1 MTETVQAKET
11 IGFQAEIKQLLH
23 LMIHSLYSN
32 KEIFLRELISN
43 AADAAEKLRFLAL
56 ADESLLA
63 EGGEL
68 KIWVDYDPEART
80 VTVRD
85 NGIGMTRQEVIDHIG
100 TIASSGTR
108 EFLKSM
114 TGDVAKDSQLIGQFG
129 VGFYS
134 AFIVADRVTLE
145 TRKAGTP
152 AEEGVRWE
160 SAGEGEYTIE
170 TITRPERG
178 TCVTLHLR
186 SGEDE
191 FLSSSR
197 LREIIKKFSDH
208 IPLPIVMKKEGK
220 TEEEV
225 VNRALALWTRP
236 REEIGA
242 SDYEEFYKH
251 VAHDFNPP
259 LAYLHSRVEGTTDYT
274 LLLYIPSRPP
284 FDLWDREPHHG
295 VKLYVKRVFIMED
308 PKLLPRY
315 LRFVRGVIDA
325 SDLPL
330 NVSREL
336 LQENRTLERIR
347 AGAVKK
353 VLGLLEDLAEK
364 EKDKYQRFWQAF
376 GTVLKEGIIEDSKNR
391 DRLARLLRFASTYD
405 EAENQNV
412 SLKDYLGRMKEGQEK
427 IYYLVAE
434 NYQAAKSSPHLEVF
448 RTKGI
453 EVLLLW
459 DPVDEWWVGH
469 LGAFEGKPLQSVAK
483 GELDLGQL
491 ADANEAK
498 AHELVEQAYA
508 ATIAKVKQILGDKV
522 KEVKLSRRLTDSPAC
537 LVLDAYAL
545 SRRME
550 SILKAAGQEVF
561 TAGKP
566 VLELNPHHILV
577 RRLQDEIDPKRF
589 HDLSW
594 LLYDQA
600 VLAEGGQLED
610 PAAFVRRFN
619 DVLQAAFREA
629 EKNSAGSAG
638 GNNH

>member
-1 MTETVQAKET
+1 MSEVVQSKQT
-11 IGFQAEIKQLLH
+11 LGFQAEIRQLLQ

-56 ADESLLA
+56 ADESLL
-63 EGGEL
+63 EGDSAL
-68 KIWVDYDPEART
+68 KIWVDYDPKART

-108 EFLKSM
+108 QFLNSL
-114 TGDVAKDSQLIGQFG
+114 TGDTAKDSQLIGQFG

-145 TRKAGTP
+145 TRKAGVP
-152 AEEGVRWE
+152 PEEGVRWE
-160 SAGEGEYTIE
+160 SAGQGEYTLE
-170 TITRPERG
+170 TITKPERG

-186 SGEDE
+186 PEEDE
-191 FLSSSR
+191 FLSGAR
-197 LREIIKKFSDH
+197 LREIVKKFSDH
-208 IPLPIVMKKEGK
+208 IPLPIVMKKEDASG
-220 TEEEV
+220 EEV
-225 VNRALALWTRP
+225 VNRALALWTRSP
-236 REEIGA
+236 EEI
-242 SDYEEFYKH
+242 STNDYEEFYKH
-251 VAHDFNPP
+251 IAHDFNPP
-259 LAYLHSRVEGTTDYT
+259 LAYFHGRVEGTTTDYI
-274 LLLYIPSRPP
+274 LLLYLPSHAP
-284 FDLWDREPHHG
+284 FDLWDREPRHG

-353 VLGLLEDLAEK
+353 VLGMLEDLAEK
-364 EKDKYQRFWQAF
+364 QKDKYQSFWRAF
-376 GTVLKEGIIEDSKNR
+376 GTVLKEGVIEDPKNR
-391 DRLARLLRFASTYD
+391 DRIAKLLRFASTYD
-405 EAENQNV
+405 EAESQNV
-412 SLKDYLGRMKEGQEK
+412 SLQDYLGRMKEGQEK

-434 NYQAAKSSPHLEVF
+434 SYQAARSSPHLEVF
-448 RTKGI
+448 RNKGI

-459 DPVDEWWVGH
+459 EPIDEWLVVH
-469 LGAFEGKPLQSVAK
+469 LGEFAGKPLQSVAK
-483 GELDLGQL
+483 GEFDLGKL

-498 AHELVEQAYA
+498 AHELVEQAFA
-508 ATIAKVKQILGDKV
+508 ATVAKVKQILGDKV

-550 SILKAAGQEVF
+550 SLLKAAGQEGF
-561 TAGKP
+561 TSGKP
-566 VLELNPHHILV
+566 VLELNPHHLLV
-577 RRLQDEIDPKRF
+577 KRLQDESDPKRLE
-589 HDLSW
+589 DLSW

-600 VLAEGGQLED
+600 VLAEGGQLDD

-619 DVLQAAFREA
+619 DLLLDTLKEA
-629 EKNSAGSAG
+629 RKN
-638 GNNH
+638 

>member
-1 MTETVQAKET
+1 MSQAVRSKQT
-11 IGFQAEIKQLLH
+11 IGFQAEINQLLR

-63 EGGEL
+63 GDSEL
-68 KIWVDYDPEART
+68 KIWVDYDPVART

-85 NGIGMTRQEVIDHIG
+85 NGIGMTRQEVIDNIG
-100 TIASSGTR
+100 TIARSGTR
-108 EFLKSM
+108 QFFESL
-114 TGDVAKDSQLIGQFG
+114 TGDAIKDSQLIGQFG

-145 TRKAGTP
+145 TRKAGVP

-160 SAGEGEYTIE
+160 STGEGEYTLEAISKP
-170 TITRPERG
+170 TRG
-178 TCVTLHLR
+178 TTVTLHLR
-186 SGEDE
+186 AEENE
-191 FLSSSR
+191 FLDGLR

-220 TEEEV
+220 EKEEEV
-225 VNRALALWTRP
+225 VNRASALWTRA
-236 REEIGA
+236 REEIRPD
-242 SDYEEFYKH
+242 DYEEFYKYL
-251 VAHDFNPP
+251 AHDFQPP
-259 LAYLHSRVEGTTDYT
+259 LTYLHSRVEGTTEYT
-274 LLLYIPSRPP
+274 LLLYVPAHAP
-284 FDLWDREPHHG
+284 FDLWDRDSHHG
-295 VKLYVKRVFIMED
+295 VKLYVRRVFIMED

-315 LRFVRGVIDA
+315 LRFVRGVID
-325 SDLPL
+325 SNDLPL

-336 LQENRTLERIR
+336 LQENRVLDRIR

-353 VLGLLEDLAEK
+353 VLGMLEDLATNEP
-364 EKDKYQRFWQAF
+364 DKYRTFWQVF
-376 GTVLKEGIIEDSKNR
+376 GTVLKEGIIEDPKNR
-391 DRLARLLRFASTYD
+391 DRIASLLRFASTFD
-405 EAENQNV
+405 EAESQNV
-412 SLKDYLGRMKEGQEK
+412 SLKEYLARMKEGQEK

-434 NYQAAKSSPHLEVF
+434 SYQAAKSSPHLEVF
-448 RTKGI
+448 RDKGI

-459 DPVDEWWVGH
+459 EPVDEWLVAH
-469 LGAFEGKPLQSVAK
+469 LTEFEGKLLQPVAK
-483 GELDLGQL
+483 GELDLGKL
-491 ADANEAK
+491 VDENENK
-498 AHELVEQAYA
+498 AHALVEQAFV
-508 ATIAKVKQILGDKV
+508 ATVAKVKQVLGDKV

-550 SILKAAGQEVF
+550 SILKATGQSIL

-566 VLELNPHHILV
+566 VFELNPKHPLV
-577 RRLQDEIDPKRF
+577 KRLQDESDPHRF
-589 HDLSW
+589 EDLSW

-610 PAAFVRRFN
+610 PAAFVRRLN
-619 DVLQAAFREA
+619 KLLQDTLPAVG
-629 EKNSAGSAG
+629 K
-638 GNNH
+638 

>member
-1 MTETVQAKET
+1 MSQTVSSKST
-11 IGFQAEIKQLLH
+11 FGFQAEIKQLLQ

-63 EGGEL
+63 GDSEL
-68 KIWVDYDPEART
+68 KIWVDYDPKART
-80 VTVRD
+80 ITVRD
-85 NGIGMTRQEVIDHIG
+85 NGIGMSREEVIEHIG

-108 EFLKSM
+108 AFLKSL
-114 TGDVAKDSQLIGQFG
+114 TGDAAKDSQLIGQFG

-145 TRKAGTP
+145 TRKAGAP

-160 SAGEGEYTIE
+160 SSGQGEYTLE
-170 TITRPERG
+170 TVFKPERG
-178 TCVTLHLR
+178 TRVTLHLKPE
-186 SGEDE
+186 EDE
-191 FLSSSR
+191 FLNGSR

-208 IPLPIVMKKEGK
+208 IPLPILMRKEDGSG
-220 TEEEV
+220 EEV

-236 REEIGA
+236 REEIGQ

-251 VAHDFNPP
+251 VAHDLQPP
-259 LAYLHSRVEGTTDYT
+259 LAYLHSRVEGTTEYT
-274 LLLYIPSRPP
+274 LLLYIPSHVP
-284 FDLWDREPHHG
+284 FDLWDREPRHG
-295 VKLYVKRVFIMED
+295 VKLYVKRVFIQED
-308 PKLLPRY
+308 SKLLPRY

-325 SDLPL
+325 NDLPL
-330 NVSREL
+330 NVSREF

-353 VLGLLEDLAEK
+353 VLGMLEELAQNQ
-364 EKDKYQRFWQAF
+364 KDKYQTFWQAF
-376 GTVLKEGIIEDSKNR
+376 GTVFKEGIIEDPKNR
-391 DRLARLLRFASTYD
+391 DRIARLLRFASTYD
-405 EAENQNV
+405 PAASQNV
-412 SLKDYLGRMKEGQEK
+412 SLQDYLGRMKAGQEK

-434 NYQAAKSSPHLEVF
+434 NYQAAKTSPHLEVF
-448 RTKGI
+448 RDKGI

-459 DPVDEWWVGH
+459 EPVDEWLVAH
-469 LGAFEGKPLQSVAK
+469 LPEFEGKPLQSVAK
-483 GELDLGQL
+483 GELDLGKL

-498 AHELVEQAYA
+498 AQELVEQAFA
-508 ATIAKVKQILGDKV
+508 ATLAKVKHVLGDKV

-537 LVLDAYAL
+537 LVLEAYGL

-550 SILKAAGQEVF
+550 SLLKAAGQTIL
-561 TAGKP
+561 TASKP
-566 VLELNPHHILV
+566 VLELNPKHLLV
-577 RRLQDEIDPKRF
+577 KRLEDESNPQRF
-589 HDLSW
+589 ADLCW

-610 PAAFVRRFN
+610 PAAFVRRVN
-619 DVLQAAFREA
+619 ELLQEA
-629 EKNSAGSAG
+629 LKDGEASSAGSA
-638 GNNH
+638 